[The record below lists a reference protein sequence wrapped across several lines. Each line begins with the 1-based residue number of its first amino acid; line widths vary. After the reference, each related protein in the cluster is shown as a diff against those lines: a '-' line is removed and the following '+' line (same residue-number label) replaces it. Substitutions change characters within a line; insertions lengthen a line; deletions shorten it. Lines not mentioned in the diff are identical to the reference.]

1 MILFC
6 RLQCEGTKGSHFAEK
21 NIPLRLKRVVDHE
34 NHFAYICTPLFV
46 STTYRSVYKS
56 GKPSIFALDDYVSS
70 LYLGFAMHI
79 ALKDIITLKASQ
91 YVESGLWKKRMDNT
105 MKDHY
110 WKVTDKIEPQVL
122 RVKHLSLG
130 FIIICV
136 MWAVSTVAFVFEFA
150 PKFYRKLKKQFKLL
164 KKQLEMC
171 LMVYVVV
178 KFMQMKKLL

>member
-70 LYLGFAMHI
+70 LYFGFAMHI

-136 MWAVSTVAFVFEFA
+136 MWAIGTVVFAVECSWHMC
-150 PKFYRKLKKQFKLL
+150 KKLKLHF
-164 KKQLEMC
+164 EMV
-171 LMVYVVV
+171 LMGYVVV
-178 KFMQMKKLL
+178 KFVRMKPFS